1 MRLFLS
7 LVYLRSVAIL
17 YLLTI
22 LTFSVQGN
30 KNRKNKGACL
40 VTIFY
45 NLLIELDT
53 EDGQRHDQ
61 AGACGKLESSESGQ
75 SWISEYIL

>member
-7 LVYLRSVAIL
+7 LVYLQSVAIL
-17 YLLTI
+17 CFLTI
-22 LTFSVQGN
+22 LSFSAQED

-45 NLLIELDT
+45 SLLIELDT

-61 AGACGKLESSESGQ
+61 AGACGELESPESWQ
-75 SWISEYIL
+75 S